1 MYPGRIASTPVEPSA
16 DVKCSPNKISLDK
29 EDHPVSTRV
38 MGTILIVCTP
48 TINNITVNCILING
62 GAGLNIISVEIF
74 KRMQVPYTISC
85 QPGPSSV

>member
-1 MYPGRIASTPVEPSA
+1 V
-16 DVKCSPNKISLDK
+16 
-29 EDHPVSTRV
+29 
-38 MGTILIVCTP
+38 GTILIVCTP